1 MLAKTDQLGIVRDL
15 NNNALLANDIS
26 SLQSH
31 RKEFRNR
38 QEMNN
43 KLNDINIMKEQIQEC
58 LSLRDE
64 LQEIKQMLN
73 IYIQRDN
80 QWHSQV

>member
-1 MLAKTDQLGIVRDL
+1 MLVKTDQLGIVRDL

-26 SLQSH
+26 SLHSH
-31 RKEFRNR
+31 REEFRR
-38 QEMNN
+38 KQEMNN
-43 KLNDINIMKEQIQEC
+43 KLNDINIMKEQIREC

>member
-1 MLAKTDQLGIVRDL
+1 MLAKTDQIGIVRDL
-15 NNNALLANDIS
+15 SNNALLANDIS
-26 SLQSH
+26 SLYSH
-31 RKEFRNR
+31 RAEFRKQ

-64 LQEIKQMLN
+64 LQEIKQKLN
-73 IYIQRDN
+73 SYIQRDN

>member
-1 MLAKTDQLGIVRDL
+1 MLVKTDQLGIVRDL

-26 SLQSH
+26 SLHSH
-31 RKEFRNR
+31 REEFRR
-38 QEMNN
+38 KQEMNN

>member
-1 MLAKTDQLGIVRDL
+1 MLAQTNASGIVRDL

-26 SLQSH
+26 ARQTQ
-31 RKEFRNR
+31 REEFRR
-38 QEMNN
+38 KQEMVN

-64 LQEIKQMLN
+64 IAEIKQMLYN
-73 IYIQRDN
+73 HIQRERT
-80 QWHSQV
+80 

>member
-1 MLAKTDQLGIVRDL
+1 MLAKTDQIGIVRDL

-43 KLNDINIMKEQIQEC
+43 KLNDINIMKEQIQE
-58 LSLRDE
+58 LLKFRDE
-64 LQEIKQMLN
+64 FQEFKLLLQN
-73 IYIQRDN
+73 HIQRDS
-80 QWHSQV
+80 QWHLQV

>member
-1 MLAKTDQLGIVRDL
+1 MLARTDASGIVRDL

-26 SLQSH
+26 ARQIQ
-31 RKEFRNR
+31 REEFQRR
-38 QEMNN
+38 QEMHN

-64 LQEIKQMLN
+64 LQEIKQMLLN
-73 IYIQRDN
+73 HIQRDN

>member
-1 MLAKTDQLGIVRDL
+1 MLAKTDQIGIVRDL

-31 RKEFRNR
+31 RAEIRKQ

-43 KLNDINIMKEQIQEC
+43 KLNDINIMKVQIQE
-58 LSLRDE
+58 LLKFRDE
-64 LQEIKQMLN
+64 FQEIKQLLQN
-73 IYIQRDN
+73 HIQRDN
-80 QWHSQV
+80 QWHLQV

>member
-15 NNNALLANDIS
+15 SNNALLANDIS

-31 RKEFRNR
+31 REEFRKR

-43 KLNDINIMKEQIQEC
+43 KLNDINIMKEQIQE
-58 LSLRDE
+58 LLRFRDE
-64 LQEIKQMLN
+64 FQEFKLLLQN
-73 IYIQRDN
+73 HIQRDS

>member
-1 MLAKTDQLGIVRDL
+1 MIAQTNASGIVRDL

-26 SLQSH
+26 ARQTQ
-31 RKEFRNR
+31 REEFRR
-38 QEMNN
+38 KLELHN

-64 LQEIKQMLN
+64 IAEIKQMLYN
-73 IYIQRDN
+73 HIQRERT
-80 QWHSQV
+80 

>member
-1 MLAKTDQLGIVRDL
+1 MLAKTDQIGIVRDL

-64 LQEIKQMLN
+64 LQEIKQKLN
-73 IYIQRDN
+73 SYIKRDN
-80 QWHSQV
+80 QWQSQV